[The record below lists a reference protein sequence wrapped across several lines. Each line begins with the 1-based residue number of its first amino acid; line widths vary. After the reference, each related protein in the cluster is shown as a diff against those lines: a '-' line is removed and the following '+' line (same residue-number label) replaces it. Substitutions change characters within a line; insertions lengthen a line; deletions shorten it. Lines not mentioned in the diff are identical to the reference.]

1 MVEVI
6 KEKKDKMGPWGRMVS
21 AHLLSLVFF
30 FFFFIKA

>member
-6 KEKKDKMGPWGRMVS
+6 KEKDKMGPWGRMVS

-30 FFFFIKA
+30 FFFIQA